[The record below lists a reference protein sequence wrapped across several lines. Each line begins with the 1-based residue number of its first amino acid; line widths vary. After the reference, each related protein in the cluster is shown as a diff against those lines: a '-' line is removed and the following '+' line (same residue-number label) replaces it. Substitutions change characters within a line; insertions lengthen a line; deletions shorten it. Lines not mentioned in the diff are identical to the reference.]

1 MALKTALANLM
12 REKNPTKF
20 QSLVRSKQIEPYL
33 DEVVSAVMEPV
44 KEIDQNRNPNEYQAT
59 MEIARAQAETE
70 IVSDLTGTEADVQPT

>member
-1 MALKTALANLM
+1 
-12 REKNPTKF
+12 
-20 QSLVRSKQIEPYL
+20 
-33 DEVVSAVMEPV
+33 VMEPV